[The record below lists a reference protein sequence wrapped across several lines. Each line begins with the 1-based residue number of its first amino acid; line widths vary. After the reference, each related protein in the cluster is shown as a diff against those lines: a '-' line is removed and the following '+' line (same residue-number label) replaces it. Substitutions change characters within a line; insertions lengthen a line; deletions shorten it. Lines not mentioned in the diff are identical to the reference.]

1 MKPAELL
8 LPPGFHAQGGKRE
21 AEAYYLNMGPQH
33 PSTHGVL
40 RLVLELDGE
49 TIKSASPTI
58 GFLHTGI
65 EKTAEQK
72 KWQQVVPLVERMDY
86 LSAQS
91 NSMAYCMSVEK
102 LLGIEVPERVR
113 NIRVLIAELQ
123 RINSHLVWLGTHGM
137 EVGAVSVM
145 LYCFRERELLL
156 NLNERLA
163 GFRLF
168 PSYMRVG
175 GLREDLPRGYLDEVR
190 QFLDRIAVKIGEYE
204 DLLTKN
210 QIYIERTRN
219 VGVVTREDAI
229 KYSLVGPIA
238 RAAGVNY
245 DVRKAFPYNGYE
257 TYDFEVPIR
266 TEGDVYARYQVRVAE
281 LRQSISIC
289 NQALKRIAPIGE
301 YAVADPRITP
311 PPKDRVYTEMEALIQ
326 HFLVYSQ
333 GFTVP
338 PGEAYVP
345 VEGPRGEQGFTIVS
359 DGTNRPWRVK
369 SRAPSLLACQA
380 LEKMIV
386 GGLIADVIAVIGSID
401 VVMGDVDR

>member
-1 MKPAELL
+1 MTV
-8 LPPGFHAQGGKRE
+8 
-21 AEAYYLNMGPQH
+21 NMGPQH

-49 TIKSASPTI
+49 TVLTAAPTI
-58 GFLHTGI
+58 GYLHTGI

-72 KWQQVVPLVERMDY
+72 KWQQVIPLVERMDY

-91 NSMAYCMSVEK
+91 NSLAFCLSVEK
-102 LLGIEVPERVR
+102 LLGIEVPERVQR
-113 NIRVLIAELQ
+113 IRLLIAELQ

-156 NLNERLA
+156 NINEMLA

-168 PSYMRVG
+168 PSYIRIG
-175 GLREDLPRGYLDEVR
+175 GLREDLPRGFHQAVTAFLERFPPKLD
-190 QFLDRIAVKIGEYE
+190 EYE

-210 QIYIERTRN
+210 EIYLKRTRG
-219 VGVVTREDAI
+219 VGRISAEDALS
-229 KYSLVGPIA
+229 YGLVGPIG
-238 RAAGVNY
+238 RASGVAY
-245 DVRKAFPYNGYE
+245 DVRKAFPYIGYD
-257 TYDFEVPIR
+257 TFEFDVPTR
-266 TEGDVYARYQVRVAE
+266 TDGDVYARYQVRVAE
-281 LRQSISIC
+281 MRESVKIC
-289 NQALKRIAPIGE
+289 RQALDRITPSGA
-301 YAVADPRITP
+301 YAIDDPRITP

-338 PGEAYVP
+338 AGEAYVP
-345 VEGPRGEQGFTIVS
+345 VEGPRGEHGFYVVA
-359 DGTNRPWRVK
+359 DGTNRPWRIK

-380 LEKMIV
+380 LERMIV

>member
-1 MKPAELL
+1 MASPEL
-8 LPPGFHAQGGKRE
+8 RSE
-21 AEAYYLNMGPQH
+21 TMTVNMGPQH

-49 TIKSASPTI
+49 TVLSASPTI
-58 GFLHTGI
+58 GYLHTGI

-72 KWQQVVPLVERMDY
+72 KWQQVIPLVERMDY

-91 NSMAYCMSVEK
+91 NSMAFCLSVET
-102 LLGIEVPERVR
+102 LLGLEVPERVQT
-113 NIRVLIAELQ
+113 IRLLIAELQ

-156 NLNERLA
+156 NINEMLA
-163 GFRLF
+163 GFRMF

-175 GLREDLPRGYLDEVR
+175 GLREDLPRGFHQAVTA
-190 QFLDRIAVKIGEYE
+190 FLDRFPPKLDEYE

-210 QIYIERTRN
+210 EIYLKRSRG
-219 VGVVTREDAI
+219 VGRISADAAL
-229 KYSLVGPIA
+229 SFGLVGPIG
-238 RAAGVNY
+238 RASGLGY
-245 DVRKAFPYNGYE
+245 DVRKAFPYLGYD
-257 TYDFEVPIR
+257 TFDFSVPTR
-266 TEGDVYARYQVRVAE
+266 TDGDVYARYQVRVAE
-281 LRQSISIC
+281 MRESVKIC
-289 NQALKRIAPIGE
+289 RQALQRIAPVGP
-301 YAVADPRITP
+301 YAIDDPRITP

-338 PGEAYVP
+338 AGEVYVP
-345 VEGPRGEQGFTIVS
+345 VEGPRGEHGFYVVA

>member
-1 MKPAELL
+1 MAEL
-8 LPPGFHAQGGKRE
+8 KTE
-21 AEAYYLNMGPQH
+21 VMTVNMGPQH

-49 TIKSASPTI
+49 TILSASPTI
-58 GFLHTGI
+58 GYLHTGI

-72 KWQQVVPLVERMDY
+72 KWQQVIPLVERMDY

-91 NSMAYCMSVEK
+91 NSMAFCLAVER
-102 LLGIEVPERVR
+102 LLGIEIPERVR
-113 NIRVLIAELQ
+113 HIRILIAELQ

-156 NLNERLA
+156 NINEMIA

-168 PSYMRVG
+168 PSYIRVG
-175 GLREDLPRGYLDEVR
+175 GLREDLPRGFHDAVR
-190 QFLDRIAVKIGEYE
+190 SFLDRFGPKLDEYE
-204 DLLTKN
+204 DLLTN
-210 QIYIERTRN
+210 NEIYRERTRG
-219 VGVVTREDAI
+219 VGRISRADAVAC
-229 KYSLVGPIA
+229 SLMGPIA
-238 RAAGVNY
+238 RAAGVAY
-245 DVRKAFPYNGYE
+245 DVRKAFPYLGYE
-257 TYDFEVPIR
+257 TYEFDVPTR
-266 TEGDVYARYQVRVAE
+266 RDGDVYARYQVRVAE
-281 LRQSISIC
+281 MRESMKIC
-289 NQALKRIAPIGE
+289 RQALDRVSPTGVFAI
-301 YAVADPRITP
+301 ADPRITP

-326 HFLVYSQ
+326 HFLIYSQ

-345 VEGPRGEQGFTIVS
+345 VEGPRGEQGFSIWS

-369 SRAPSLLACQA
+369 ARAPSLLACQA
-380 LEKMIV
+380 LERMIV

-401 VVMGDVDR
+401 IVMGDVDR

>member
-1 MKPAELL
+1 MPEIKTEVMTV
-8 LPPGFHAQGGKRE
+8 
-21 AEAYYLNMGPQH
+21 NMGPQH

-49 TIKSASPTI
+49 SVLSVAPTI
-58 GFLHTGI
+58 GYLHTGI

-72 KWQQVVPLVERMDY
+72 KWQQVIPLVERMDY

-91 NSMAYCMSVEK
+91 NSMAFSLSVEK
-102 LLGIEVPERVR
+102 LLGIEIPERVR

-137 EVGAVSVM
+137 EVGAISVM

-156 NLNERLA
+156 NINEMLA
-163 GFRLF
+163 GFRMF

-175 GLREDLPRGYLDEVR
+175 GLREDLPRGFHDAVR
-190 QFLDRIAVKIGEYE
+190 SFLDRFLPKLDEYE
-204 DLLTKN
+204 DLLTN
-210 QIYIERTRN
+210 NEIYLKRTEG
-219 VGVVTREDAI
+219 VGVISKADAVA
-229 KYSLVGPIA
+229 YSLVGPIA
-238 RAAGVNY
+238 RGAGVDY
-245 DVRKAFPYNGYE
+245 DVRKYFPYLGYE
-257 TYDFEVPIR
+257 TYDFVVPIQSR
-266 TEGDVYARYQVRVAE
+266 GDVYSRYLVRVAE
-281 LRQSISIC
+281 MRESVKIC
-289 NQALKRIAPIGE
+289 RQALERIPPTGPF
-301 YAVADPRITP
+301 AVDDPRITP

-326 HFLVYSQ
+326 HFLIYSQ

-338 PGEAYVP
+338 AGEAYVP
-345 VEGPRGEQGFTIVS
+345 VEGPRGEQGFYLVS

-380 LEKMIV
+380 LERMVV
-386 GGLIADVIAVIGSID
+386 GGLIADVIAVIGSLD

>member
-1 MKPAELL
+1 MTV
-8 LPPGFHAQGGKRE
+8 
-21 AEAYYLNMGPQH
+21 NMGPQH

-49 TIKSASPTI
+49 TVLSASPTI
-58 GFLHTGI
+58 GYLHTGI

-72 KWQQVVPLVERMDY
+72 KWQQVIPLVERMDY

-91 NSMAYCMSVEK
+91 NSMAFCMSAEL
-102 LLGIEVPERVR
+102 LLGLDIPERVR
-113 NIRVLIAELQ
+113 NIRVLLAELQ

-156 NLNERLA
+156 NLNEMLA

-175 GLREDLPRGYLDEVR
+175 GLREDLPRGFHEAVR
-190 QFLDRIAVKIGEYE
+190 AFLDRFGPKLDEYE

-210 QIYIERTRN
+210 EIYQKRTKG
-219 VGVVTREDAI
+219 VGRISAGNAVA
-229 KYSLVGPIA
+229 YGLVGPIA

-245 DVRKAFPYNGYE
+245 DVRKAFPYLGYE
-257 TYDFEVPIR
+257 TYDFAVPVG
-266 TEGDVYARYQVRVAE
+266 TEGDVYARYLIRVAE
-281 LRQSISIC
+281 MRESIKIC
-289 NQALKRIAPIGE
+289 RQALDRIPPVGQ

-338 PGEAYVP
+338 AGEAYVP
-345 VEGPRGEQGFTIVS
+345 VEGPRGEQGFSIVS

-380 LEKMIV
+380 LEQMIV